1 MTGSATGALLSTMRT
16 PPVTLRSEEIIRQP
30 GKKGL
35 SRGRAIITALVL
47 GISFHEFSHA
57 YIADT
62 LGDGLPRKMGR
73 LTLNPLAHL
82 EPMGT
87 MLMLIIGFG
96 WGRPVPVNPYAT
108 RKPKA
113 ALGLTAAA
121 GPVSNFVVAA
131 VAGLPIK
138 LNLVPWSS
146 PFNESNALFLSRNGW
161 QLDEYLSVYLSA
173 IVLFS
178 LILGVFNLIPIAPLD
193 GFKVAVGFLP
203 RELSESFAQLEQ
215 YGPIILITLFLLPFL
230 TGTFLLFEIMEP
242 VIKVLARLFAGVN
255 GDVFV

>member
-1 MTGSATGALLSTMRT
+1 MIWAFIDLFDVDPFAAVVFFT
-16 PPVTLRSEEIIRQP
+16 
-30 GKKGL
+30 
-35 SRGRAIITALVL
+35 AIITALIL

-62 LGDGLPRKMGR
+62 LGDGLPRRMGR
-73 LTLNPLAHL
+73 VTLNPLAHL

-87 MLMLIIGFG
+87 LLMLLVGIG
-96 WGRPVPVNPYAT
+96 WGRPVPVNPYNT
-108 RKPKA
+108 RNPKA

-131 VAGLPIK
+131 IAGLPIK
-138 LNLVPWSS
+138 LDLVPWSS
-146 PFNESNALFLSRNGW
+146 PFNQSNALVLALGGW
-161 QLDEYLSVYLSA
+161 QFDEYLSVYLSA

-203 RELSESFAQLEQ
+203 SGLSESFAQLER
-215 YGPIILITLFLLPFL
+215 YGPIILITLLVLPFL

-242 VIKVLARLFAGVN
+242 VIKLLANLFAGIPE

>member
-1 MTGSATGALLSTMRT
+1 MIFVFLDLYDIDPFAAVILFS
-16 PPVTLRSEEIIRQP
+16 
-30 GKKGL
+30 
-35 SRGRAIITALVL
+35 AIITALIL

-62 LGDGLPRKMGR
+62 LGDGLPRRMGR
-73 LTLNPLAHL
+73 VTLNPLAHL
-82 EPMGT
+82 EPVGT
-87 MLMLIIGFG
+87 LLMLTVGFG
-96 WGRPVPVNPYAT
+96 WGRPVPVNPMAT
-108 RKPKA
+108 RNPKA

-121 GPVSNFVVAA
+121 GPLSNFVVAA
-131 VAGLPIK
+131 LAGLPIK
-138 LNLVPWSS
+138 LDLVPWSS
-146 PFNESNALFLSRNGW
+146 PFNESNALFLAIGGW
-161 QLDEYLSVYLSA
+161 ELDEYLSVYLSA

-203 RELSESFAQLEQ
+203 RDLSESFSRLEQ
-215 YGPIILITLFLLPFL
+215 YGPIILITLFLLPFF

-242 VIKVLARLFAGVN
+242 VIKLLARLFAGIE

>member
-1 MTGSATGALLSTMRT
+1 MIFVFLDLLDIDPFAAVIFFSAI
-16 PPVTLRSEEIIRQP
+16 V
-30 GKKGL
+30 
-35 SRGRAIITALVL
+35 TALVL

-73 LTLNPLAHL
+73 VTLNPLAHL
-82 EPMGT
+82 EPLGT
-87 MLMLIIGFG
+87 IMMLVVGFG
-96 WGRPVPVNPYAT
+96 WGRPVPVNPNAT
-108 RKPKA
+108 RNPKA

-138 LNLVPWSS
+138 LDLVPWSS
-146 PFNESNALFLSRNGW
+146 PFNQSNALLLSLNGW
-161 QLDEYLSVYLSA
+161 ELKEYLSVYLSA

-203 RELSESFAQLEQ
+203 RDLSIEFARLEQ
-215 YGPIILITLFLLPFL
+215 YGPVILIILFLLPFF

-242 VIKVLARLFAGVN
+242 IIKVLARLFAGIE

>member
-1 MTGSATGALLSTMRT
+1 MIFVFLDLLDIDLFAAVIFFSAI
-16 PPVTLRSEEIIRQP
+16 V
-30 GKKGL
+30 
-35 SRGRAIITALVL
+35 TALVL

-73 LTLNPLAHL
+73 VTLNPLAHL
-82 EPMGT
+82 EPLGT
-87 MLMLIIGFG
+87 IMMLVVGFG
-96 WGRPVPVNPYAT
+96 WGRPVPVNPNAT
-108 RKPKA
+108 RNPKA

-138 LNLVPWSS
+138 LDLVPWSS
-146 PFNESNALFLSRNGW
+146 PFNQSNALLLSLNGW
-161 QLDEYLSVYLSA
+161 ELKEYLSVYLSA

-203 RELSESFAQLEQ
+203 RDLSNEFARLEQ
-215 YGPIILITLFLLPFL
+215 YGPIILIILFQLPFF

-242 VIKVLARLFAGVN
+242 IIKVLARLFAGVN

>member
-1 MTGSATGALLSTMRT
+1 MIFVFLDLLDIDPFAAVIFFSAI
-16 PPVTLRSEEIIRQP
+16 V
-30 GKKGL
+30 
-35 SRGRAIITALVL
+35 TALVL

-73 LTLNPLAHL
+73 VTLNPLAHL
-82 EPMGT
+82 EPLGT
-87 MLMLIIGFG
+87 IMMLVVGFG
-96 WGRPVPVNPYAT
+96 WGRPVPVNPNAT
-108 RKPKA
+108 RNPKA

-138 LNLVPWSS
+138 LDLVPWSS
-146 PFNESNALFLSRNGW
+146 PFNQSNALLLSLNGW
-161 QLDEYLSVYLSA
+161 ELKEYLSVYLSA

-203 RELSESFAQLEQ
+203 RDLSNEFARLEQ
-215 YGPIILITLFLLPFL
+215 YGPVILIILFLLPFF

-242 VIKVLARLFAGVN
+242 IIKVLARIFAGIE

>member
-1 MTGSATGALLSTMRT
+1 MIFVFLDFLDIDLFAAIVFFSAM
-16 PPVTLRSEEIIRQP
+16 V
-30 GKKGL
+30 
-35 SRGRAIITALVL
+35 TALVL

-57 YIADT
+57 YIADS
-62 LGDGLPRKMGR
+62 LGDGLPRRMGR
-73 LTLNPLAHL
+73 VTLNPLAHL
-82 EPMGT
+82 EPIGT
-87 MLMLIIGFG
+87 LLMLTVGFG

-108 RKPKA
+108 RNPKA

-121 GPVSNFVVAA
+121 GPLSNFIVAA
-131 VAGLPIK
+131 IAGLPIK
-138 LNLVPWSS
+138 LDLVPWSS
-146 PFNESNALFLSRNGW
+146 PFNQSNAIFLSVGGW
-161 QLDEYLSVYLSA
+161 ELDEYLSVYLSA

-203 RELSESFAQLEQ
+203 QDISTEFARLEQ
-215 YGPIILITLFLLPFL
+215 YGPLILITLFLLPFF

-242 VIKVLARLFAGVN
+242 VIKVLARLFAGVE

>member
-1 MTGSATGALLSTMRT
+1 MIFVSLDLFDIDPFA
-16 PPVTLRSEEIIRQP
+16 
-30 GKKGL
+30 
-35 SRGRAIITALVL
+35 AIIFFSAIATALVL

-62 LGDGLPRKMGR
+62 LGDGLPRRMGR
-73 LTLNPLAHL
+73 VTLNPLAHL

-87 MLMLIIGFG
+87 LLMLVVGFG

-108 RKPKA
+108 RNPKA

-138 LNLVPWSS
+138 LDLVPWSS
-146 PFNESNALFLSRNGW
+146 PFNESNALFLSFNGW

-203 RELSESFAQLEQ
+203 RDLSESFAQLEQ
-215 YGPIILITLFLLPFL
+215 YGPIILITLFLLPFF

-255 GDVFV
+255 GEVFV

>member
-1 MTGSATGALLSTMRT
+1 MIWVFIDLFDVDPFAAVVFFSAI
-16 PPVTLRSEEIIRQP
+16 V
-30 GKKGL
+30 
-35 SRGRAIITALVL
+35 TALIL

-62 LGDGLPRKMGR
+62 LGDGLPRRMGR
-73 LTLNPLAHL
+73 VTLNPLAHL

-87 MLMLIIGFG
+87 LLMLLVGIG
-96 WGRPVPVNPYAT
+96 WGRPVPVNPYNT
-108 RKPKA
+108 RNPKA

-131 VAGLPIK
+131 IAGLPIK
-138 LNLVPWSS
+138 LDLVPWSS
-146 PFNESNALFLSRNGW
+146 PFNQSNALVLALGGW
-161 QLDEYLSVYLSA
+161 QFDEYLSVYLSA

-203 RELSESFAQLEQ
+203 SGLSESFAQLER
-215 YGPIILITLFLLPFL
+215 YGPIILITLLVLPFL
-230 TGTFLLFEIMEP
+230 TGTFFLFEIMEP
-242 VIKVLARLFAGVN
+242 VIKLLANLFAGIPE

>member
-1 MTGSATGALLSTMRT
+1 MIFVFLDLLDIDLFAAVIFFSAI
-16 PPVTLRSEEIIRQP
+16 V
-30 GKKGL
+30 
-35 SRGRAIITALVL
+35 TALIL

-73 LTLNPLAHL
+73 VTLNPLAHL
-82 EPMGT
+82 EPLGT
-87 MLMLIIGFG
+87 IMMLVVGFG
-96 WGRPVPVNPYAT
+96 WGRPVPVNPNAT
-108 RKPKA
+108 RNPKA

-138 LNLVPWSS
+138 LDLVPWSS
-146 PFNESNALFLSRNGW
+146 PFNQSNALLLSLNGW
-161 QLDEYLSVYLSA
+161 ELKEYLSVYLSA

-203 RELSESFAQLEQ
+203 RDLSNEFARLEQ
-215 YGPIILITLFLLPFL
+215 YGPIILIILFLLPFF

-242 VIKVLARLFAGVN
+242 IIKVLARLFAGVN